1 MDAYEVDHDKM
12 LEAFRAIPAW
22 VLAAFCGMVEK
33 ACEPKLQLKEMWH
46 I

>member
-22 VLAAFCGMVEK
+22 VLDVVEWK
-33 ACEPKLQLKEMWH
+33 KLVSQSSS
-46 I
+46 